1 MLAKI
6 YRPARNA
13 MQSGNAK
20 SQDWL
25 LEFESETPRTVDP
38 LMGWI
43 SNADTNSQL
52 RMYFETREEAIEF
65 AKREGIPFQV
75 TEGASPSAS
84 SRPTPTTSPPG
95 EDVPGRT
102 RGGPKGDSRSPTGTR
117 IIRLAAIDPVAQLDR
132 APAF

>member
-13 MQSGNAK
+13 MQSGTAGAK
-20 SQDWL
+20 DWL

-43 SNADTNSQL
+43 SNGDTNTQL
-52 RMYFETREEAIEF
+52 RMWFATRDEAIEF

-75 TEGASPSAS
+75 TEPREASRVIKAYADNFSAFRK
-84 SRPTPTTSPPG
+84 RPWTH
-95 EDVPGRT
+95 
-102 RGGPKGDSRSPTGTR
+102 
-117 IIRLAAIDPVAQLDR
+117 
-132 APAF
+132 

>member
-13 MQSGNAK
+13 MQSGHAK
-20 SQDWL
+20 SKDWL

-43 SNADTNSQL
+43 SNADTNTQL
-52 RMYFETREEAIEF
+52 RMWFDTREEAIEF

-75 TEGASPSAS
+75 TE
-84 SRPTPTTSPPG
+84 
-95 EDVPGRT
+95 T
-102 RGGPKGDSRSPTGTR
+102 REPKR
-117 IIRLAAIDPVAQLDR
+117 IIKSYAENFSANRKKPWTH
-132 APAF
+132 

>member
-13 MQSGNAK
+13 MQSGQAK
-20 SQDWL
+20 SQEWL

-43 SNADTNSQL
+43 SNADTNPQL
-52 RMYFETREEAIEF
+52 RMYFDTREEAIEF

-75 TEGASPSAS
+75 TETREPKRVIKAYADNFAAGRR
-84 SRPTPTTSPPG
+84 RPWTH
-95 EDVPGRT
+95 
-102 RGGPKGDSRSPTGTR
+102 
-117 IIRLAAIDPVAQLDR
+117 
-132 APAF
+132 

>member
-20 SQDWL
+20 SREWL

-65 AKREGIPFQV
+65 AKRQGIPFQV
-75 TEGASPSAS
+75 AERREPKRVIKAYADNFAAGRR
-84 SRPTPTTSPPG
+84 RPWTH
-95 EDVPGRT
+95 
-102 RGGPKGDSRSPTGTR
+102 
-117 IIRLAAIDPVAQLDR
+117 
-132 APAF
+132 

>member
-13 MQSGNAK
+13 MQSGTAGGK
-20 SQDWL
+20 DWL

-52 RMYFETREEAIEF
+52 RMWFATREDAIEF

-75 TEGASPSAS
+75 TE
-84 SRPTPTTSPPG
+84 
-95 EDVPGRT
+95 T
-102 RGGPKGDSRSPTGTR
+102 REPKR
-117 IIRLAAIDPVAQLDR
+117 IIKAYADNFSAYRKRPWTH
-132 APAF
+132 